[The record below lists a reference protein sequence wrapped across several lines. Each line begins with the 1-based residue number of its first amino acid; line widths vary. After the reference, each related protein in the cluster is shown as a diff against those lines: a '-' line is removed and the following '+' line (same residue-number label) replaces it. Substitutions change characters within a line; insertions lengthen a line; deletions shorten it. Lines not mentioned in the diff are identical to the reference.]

1 MLDKRLLRDHPDI
14 VRRSL
19 RRRGLDDA
27 VVSEFLL
34 LDGQWRAIATG
45 LDGLKADRNR
55 ISSQFASAKQE
66 GEQALQALRER
77 STALG
82 QQIELREAEAAA
94 LERRIDDMLAGIP
107 NVLGDDVPDGPDA
120 SANRELRRSGEPPG
134 FDFAPKAHWDIGEA
148 LGIIDFERGVRMAR
162 ARFAVLVGDGARL
175 NRAIVDFF
183 LDRDI
188 AAGFVPVNPPILIN
202 RASVEATGHLSKF
215 SDVMFAVEEGALFLS
230 PTAEVQLVNM
240 HRDEIL
246 EADALPK
253 LYCAYTPCFREE
265 AGAAGKDTRGLIRQ
279 HQFEK
284 VELVGICAPP
294 DGPAIHER
302 ITSQAESLLRELG
315 LPYRV
320 MLLSSG
326 DTGFASQK
334 TYDLEVWLPGQNA
347 YREISSCS
355 SCGDFQARRA
365 GIRYRPQPRARP
377 EFAHTLNGSGLAVG
391 RTLVA
396 ILENYQQRDGVV
408 KIPEA
413 LVPYMGGTQRI
424 G

>member
-1 MLDKRLLRDHPDI
+1 MLDKRLLRDHPDV

-19 RRRGLDDA
+19 LRRGLDDSA
-27 VVSEFLL
+27 VTEFLTL
-34 LDGQWRAIATG
+34 DEQWRSVATALDGQ
-45 LDGLKADRNR
+45 KAERNR
-55 ISSQFASAKQE
+55 ISSEFAKAKQE
-66 GEQALQALRER
+66 GEQSLRVLRER
-77 STALG
+77 STQLG
-82 QQIELREAEAAA
+82 QQIEAREQEAAE
-94 LERRIDDMLAGIP
+94 LERRTDELLGGIP
-107 NVLGDDVPDGPDA
+107 NVLTDDVPDGPDA
-120 SANRELRRSGEPPG
+120 SANRELRRSSEPTN
-134 FDFAPKAHWDIGEA
+134 FDFEPKAHWYIGEA

-162 ARFAVLVGDGARL
+162 ARFAVLTGDGARL
-175 NRAIVDFF
+175 NRALVDFF
-183 LDRDI
+183 LDRDM
-188 AAGFVPVNPPILIN
+188 AAGFYPVNPPILVN
-202 RASVEATGHLSKF
+202 RESVKATGHLSKF
-215 SDVMFAVEEGALFLS
+215 SDVMFSVDDGALYLS

-246 EADALPK
+246 EAEALPK
-253 LYCAYTPCFREE
+253 LYVAYTPCFREE

-284 VELVGICAPP
+284 VELVGICAPA
-294 DGPAIHER
+294 DGPKIHER
-302 ITSQAESLLRELG
+302 ITAQAESLLRELE

-320 MLLSSG
+320 VILSSG

-334 TYDLEVWLPGQNA
+334 TYDLEVWLPGQKA

-377 EFAHTLNGSGLAVG
+377 EFVYTLNGSGLALG

-396 ILENYQQRDGVV
+396 ILENYQQRDGSVTV
-408 KIPEA
+408 PKA
-413 LVPYMGGTQRI
+413 LVPYLGGTQRI